1 MQTQYKKFLTQA
13 LWVAI
18 VVVAIRCLISWDDI
32 IANPNAYD
40 LYGYASEAVAVTGLL
55 MMMYEK
61 WLWRWIPL
69 KSVPALK
76 KKYTGILKSSYDDC
90 EHNATIEIKQT
101 LLYVRVTVI
110 TKESKSQSLSA
121 SIIEEHGEKQLVY
134 TYLNIPKSEF
144 RHRSEIQYGTA
155 VLCIDNPKELIGRY
169 YTDRK
174 TIGDMK
180 FTPSTK

>member
-1 MQTQYKKFLTQA
+1 MQTQHKKFLTQA

-18 VVVAIRCLISWDDI
+18 VAVALRCLISRDAI

-40 LYGYASEAVAVTGLL
+40 LYGYASEAVAITVFL
-55 MMMYEK
+55 MMIYEK
-61 WLWRWIPL
+61 WLWRWMPF
-69 KSVPALK
+69 KSVPTLK
-76 KKYTGILKSSYDDC
+76 KAYTGTLKSSYDDC
-90 EHNATIEIKQT
+90 EHTATIEIKQT
-101 LLYVRVTVI
+101 LLSVHVSVI
-110 TKESKSQSLSA
+110 TEESKSQSLSA

-134 TYLNIPKSEF
+134 TYLNVPKSEF

-155 VLCIDNPKELIGRY
+155 VLCIDNPKELTGRY

-180 FTPSTK
+180 FTPSKK